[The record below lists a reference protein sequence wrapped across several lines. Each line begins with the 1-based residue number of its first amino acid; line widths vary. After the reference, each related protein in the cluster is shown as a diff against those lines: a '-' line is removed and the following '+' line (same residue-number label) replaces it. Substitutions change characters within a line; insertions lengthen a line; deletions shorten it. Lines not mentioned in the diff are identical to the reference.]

1 MELLWLPFSV
11 ATIII
16 VGFGQVFAK
25 ETRTAT
31 ASSNL
36 LLLLGAHMF
45 ALMMPYWLL
54 MGDATGHDVVL
65 WLQAAAAA
73 LLSAAAYISY
83 YEALKHGKISIV
95 GTIAGAYAPWTVV
108 LALLFL
114 GESLSLGEAAGIS
127 LVVASMLVF
136 TYSADDNG
144 DRKTELRGIA
154 LALVSFFLWG
164 TSAVVAKGAISE
176 IGNTNFVG
184 VFGIV
189 VPSTWLFY
197 WLLTTKGRFET
208 PKTNLRVLE
217 LSMFCLAAGAVTI
230 YMAFENGPVSIVS
243 PVSNTYPIVTIA
255 VAKVRLKERLSGRQ
269 LVALAML
276 LASIPL
282 FSL

>member
-54 MGDATGHDVVL
+54 MGDVAGHDASV

-83 YEALKHGKISIV
+83 YEALKHGKISII

-114 GESLSLGEAAGIS
+114 GESLSIGEAAGIS
-127 LVVASMLVF
+127 LVVAGMLVF

-184 VFGIV
+184 VFGVV
-189 VPSTWLFY
+189 VPSTWLLY
-197 WLLTTKGRFET
+197 WLVTTKGRFEI

-217 LSMFCLAAGAVTI
+217 LSMVCLAAGAVTI

-255 VAKVRLKERLSGRQ
+255 VAKVRLKERLSRRQ